1 MTKAQRDALRVHRHY
16 SQKCKKLLEKW
27 KMDAND
33 YAETDDENSPSRI
46 AKSRLTEATRY
57 RSDPQGDTI
66 HALKLLEAKAKMRS
80 YRKELSGNHLL
91 GALLYQAEV
100 SMQAQAIEL
109 LLHAEGTMGDNEIDA
124 VGDAIGGAVGEGIG
138 MREESYVDLALK
150 VKTGQ
155 EDAALDALIPRDG
168 DSMEYDELREIL
180 KRAKSGAIKDLL
192 EAQREYR
199 TEKAEGD

>member
-27 KMDAND
+27 KRDAND

-46 AKSRLTEATRY
+46 AKSRLTETTQY
-57 RSDPQGDTI
+57 RSDPRGDAI
-66 HALKLLEAKAKMRS
+66 NALQLLEAEAKMRS
-80 YRKELSGNHLL
+80 YRKGLCGNPLL
-91 GALLYQAEV
+91 GALLYHAEV

-109 LLHAEGTMGDNEIDA
+109 LLHAEGTMGHEEIYA
-124 VGDAIGGAVGEGIG
+124 VGSAIGGAVGEGIG
-138 MREESYVDLALK
+138 MHKESEVDLALK
-150 VKTGQ
+150 VETGQ
-155 EDAALDALIPRDG
+155 EAAALEALIG
-168 DSMEYDELREIL
+168 DDDSLDNDELREIL